1 MEPWEVQ
8 KQVHREYYLNWGIDV
23 CEMDHIAQGVNLIH
37 NEVRIPD
44 ERQQMTKLKFS
55 SDGWIAQN
63 MHKYATCS
71 KP

>member
-1 MEPWEVQ
+1 
-8 KQVHREYYLNWGIDV
+8 
-23 CEMDHIAQGVNLIH
+23 MDHIAQGVNLIH
-37 NEVRIPD
+37 DEVRIPD

-55 SDGWIAQN
+55 SDGQIAQN